1 MKGPGVREEERTSEV
16 KTVQVLSQRPHL
28 RKCPQVSP
36 STHNIFHLPHIFTHT
51 YTALYACAWRRQ
63 TLQVALDYTT

>member
-16 KTVQVLSQRPHL
+16 KAVQVLSQRPHL

-36 STHNIFHLPHIFTHT
+36 STHNIFNHPHLFPHK
-51 YTALYACAWRRQ
+51 YTALYAWAWRRQ
-63 TLQVALDYTT
+63 TLSVEIICTI